1 MRILDQ
7 RFRYVPSEATNV
19 AATWKRFGFRPTTEA
34 ERRARQARLQGE
46 PLDPSAAVVQAAN
59 ARRRGDAK
67 VARLKLAVAE

>member
-7 RFRYVPSEATNV
+7 KFRYVPSEATNV
-19 AATWKRFGFRPTTEA
+19 AATWKRFGFRPTTDV

-46 PLDPSAAVVQAAN
+46 RLDPSAAVVQAAST
-59 ARRRGDAK
+59 RRRSDAK